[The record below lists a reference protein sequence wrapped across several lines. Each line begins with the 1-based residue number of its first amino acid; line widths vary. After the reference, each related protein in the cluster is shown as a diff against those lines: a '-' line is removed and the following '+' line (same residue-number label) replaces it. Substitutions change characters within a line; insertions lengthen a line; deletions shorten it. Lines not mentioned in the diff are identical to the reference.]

1 MYRRNSWLLALMGAI
16 LLFLALGYVLVK
28 PQAPNYPPYLSFS
41 PDVDGVK
48 GIVQLLKE
56 NGRPVKEW
64 RQSWRF
70 LPQQEKQALLVIEPG
85 GLQPG
90 ERKAIQEWVEQGN
103 DLLLFQKVPEDWDD
117 LRVREV
123 DQRKPGETR
132 IEQADL
138 PEAAALTGYVDAAY
152 RLREAPGVTA
162 LLRDE
167 LGILAARKK
176 LGKGS
181 ISVFLT
187 PEWLTNGQI
196 LSHSHF
202 ELLWPYLQK
211 NWQAIWF
218 DEYHHGIEQRPGL
231 LAVYPEWLTTL
242 VLQLALAALLWL
254 WWKGKRFGPVYTL
267 REWVVRRG
275 DESLLAVAGWY
286 EHRRLAREA
295 LLHQERYLRRLL
307 QERWGL
313 HPMASDRE
321 IAAMARAKWT
331 AAEAERLLQ
340 LLQHLQA
347 VKEARRYTPKQLLQ
361 DSARIDE
368 MIARMEKE

>member
-1 MYRRNSWLLALMGAI
+1 MNRRNKRPLALMGAI
-16 LLFLALGYVLVK
+16 ALFLALGYVLVK
-28 PQAPNYPPYLSFS
+28 PQAPDYPPYLSFS

-48 GIVQLLKE
+48 GLMQLLKE
-56 NGRPVKEW
+56 NDRPVKEW

-70 LPQQEKQALLVIEPG
+70 LPPEEKQALLVIEPG
-85 GLQPG
+85 ELQPG
-90 ERKAIQEWVEQGN
+90 ERKAIQEWVEKGN

-117 LRVREV
+117 LRAREI
-123 DQRKPGETR
+123 KPSEPGEKR
-132 IEQADL
+132 IERSGMS
-138 PEAAALTGYVDAAY
+138 EGGTLTGFVDSAY
-152 RLREAPGVTA
+152 RLQEAPGITA
-162 LLRDE
+162 LLRDDQ
-167 LGILAARKK
+167 GILAAQKK
-176 LGKGS
+176 VGKGS

-187 PEWLTNGQI
+187 PAWLTNGHI

-218 DEYHHGIEQRPGL
+218 DEYHHGIEQQPGL

-242 VLQLALAALLWL
+242 TLQLALVALLWL
-254 WWKGKRFGPVYTL
+254 WWKGKRFGPVYIL

-313 HPMASDRE
+313 HPMASDKE
-321 IAAMARAKWT
+321 IAAMARARWS

-347 VKEARRYTPKQLLQ
+347 VKAAKGYTPKHLLE
-361 DSARIDE
+361 DSVKIDE